1 MFLQLWANLDR
12 QDVWYEL
19 ISRGRDS
26 CRDCGWLQEMAKSEI
41 DFKRVMKAL
50 LGYSLVES
58 RQRTGSYSIHP
69 VVHDWCAE
77 TISRGMD
84 GLMMTAVKLVGA
96 AVPDDAEAEYWVLQ
110 RRLMAHA
117 DRCARRIEDSGV
129 LERVEPVEA
138 SDAFY
143 NLGALYA
150 DQGKLVEA
158 EVMYLRALNGYEKAW
173 GHEHMLTLYTINNLG
188 ILYADQGKLIK
199 AEGMYLRAL
208 HGKKKAL
215 GCEHMSTLNTVNSL
229 GNLYRKQGKLVEAEE
244 LCQWAFDGF
253 KKARGPDHASTLTI
267 ANNLHLIQSNQVEE
281 ERSEETFQQV
291 LGGNEKTGA

>member
-26 CRDCGWLQEMAKSEI
+26 CRDCGWLQEMAESEI

-58 RQRTGSYSIHP
+58 RQRTDSYSIHP

-84 GLMMTAVKLVGA
+84 GLMMTAVKLVRA
-96 AVPDDAEAEYWVLQ
+96 AVPNYAEAEYWVLQ

-138 SDAFY
+138 SDAFH

-173 GHEHMLTLYTINNLG
+173 GHEHTSTLDTVNNLG
-188 ILYADQGKLIK
+188 ILYMDQGKHK
-199 AEGMYLRAL
+199 EAEKLCLRAL
-208 HGKKKAL
+208 
-215 GCEHMSTLNTVNSL
+215 
-229 GNLYRKQGKLVEAEE
+229 
-244 LCQWAFDGF
+244 DGF
-253 KKARGPDHASTLTI
+253 KKAQGPDHASTLSI
-267 ANNLHLIQSNQVEE
+267 ANNLHLIQSKQVE
-281 ERSEETFQQV
+281 
-291 LGGNEKTGA
+291 